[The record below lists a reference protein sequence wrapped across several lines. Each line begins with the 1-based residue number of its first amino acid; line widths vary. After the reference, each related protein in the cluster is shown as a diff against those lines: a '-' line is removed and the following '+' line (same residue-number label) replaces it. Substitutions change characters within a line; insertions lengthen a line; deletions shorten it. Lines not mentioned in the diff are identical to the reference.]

1 MGDRETPK
9 GWQKNPGLPVAT
21 EASSR
26 TKETRK
32 EKGYQKLEGERV
44 TLAGCLERWNKGHN
58 SFNTT
63 FKKGARGTNSP
74 SLHLQLEF
82 PFG

>member
-1 MGDRETPK
+1 MGDRETSK
-9 GWQKNPGLPVAT
+9 GWQKNPGLSVAT

-44 TLAGCLERWNKGHN
+44 TLAGCLER
-58 SFNTT
+58 
-63 FKKGARGTNSP
+63 
-74 SLHLQLEF
+74 
-82 PFG
+82 